1 MTETP
6 IPSLRRFVR
15 PLTIAVIA
23 GVVGYFLAML
33 LPKTYASGASLY
45 FPSSGAK
52 PPSSFQALTGASSL
66 EGDPGSVSN
75 LGGAYTSPLVG
86 SGPQTAT
93 GILLSRTCLT
103 EVVQKL
109 GLTKRWDLSEFAAY
123 DKLYGGVSV
132 AQSKSGLLEIEV
144 NLNDPKLCKDVID
157 HMVAHLLRRSEEL
170 TINLS
175 KKVRK
180 QVEQKYLES
189 REEVIAKRERYER
202 LLQGLPVTDG
212 PEFAKALLAMKGRL
226 DEAKVEYQA
235 AARQLAVSKNQASKL
250 LDPNKA
256 YPGNLDALKADA
268 SGGAGGLDAKSIQT
282 LAAELE
288 RRTIELN
295 DAAKTFAPSSP
306 EYRDLKKRLGAVE
319 ALAAK
324 VISARQKDY
333 QEGRRPELFRLE
345 SQIEV
350 LKVTIDAYS
359 KIVSDYERTG
369 SEIPKAS
376 AAIMDG
382 RSEFEAALKKREL
395 LEAELSRA
403 KIAEERDPSRFEVVD
418 QAIVQSSPVAPRK
431 GMIAVAFFL
440 FALVAQ
446 FLPQLFRVD
455 D

>member
-1 MTETP
+1 MTETS
-6 IPSLRRFVR
+6 IPSLRRFVK
-15 PLTIAVIA
+15 PVVIAVIA
-23 GVVGYFLAML
+23 AVVGYFLAML
-33 LPKTYASGASLY
+33 LPKTYSSTASLY

-93 GILLSRTCLT
+93 GILQSRTCLT

-109 GLTKRWDLSEFAAY
+109 GLTKRWDMGEYAAY
-123 DKLYGGVSV
+123 DKLAGGVSV
-132 AQSKSGLLEIEV
+132 AQSKSGLLDIQVSLE
-144 NLNDPKLCKDVID
+144 DPKLCKEVVDL
-157 HMVAHLLRRSEEL
+157 MLAHLLRRSEEL
-170 TINLS
+170 TVNLS

-189 REEVIAKRERYER
+189 REEVKAKRDRYER
-202 LLQGLPVTDG
+202 LLRGLPVTDG

-226 DEAKVEYQA
+226 SEAKIEQLA
-235 AARQLAVSKNQASKL
+235 ASKQLAVAKRQAASL
-250 LDPNKA
+250 LDPTKK
-256 YPGNLDALKADA
+256 YPGNVDALKADA
-268 SGGAGGLDAKSIQT
+268 AAGAGGIDAKSMQS

-288 RRTIELN
+288 KRTIEIN

-306 EYRDLKKRLGAVE
+306 EYKDLKKRLSSVE
-319 ALAAK
+319 ALAAN
-324 VISARQKDY
+324 VISARKKDF
-333 QEGRRPELFRLE
+333 QDGRRPELFRLE
-345 SQIEV
+345 SQVEV
-350 LKVTIDAYS
+350 LKVTIDGYER
-359 KIVSDYERTG
+359 IVSDYEQTG

-376 AAIMDG
+376 AQILDG

-418 QAIVQSSPVAPRK
+418 SAILQPSPIAPRK
-431 GMIAVAFFL
+431 GMIAVAFFML
-440 FALVAQ
+440 ALVAQ

-455 D
+455 